1 MILSGFFNDKV
12 KLKYT
17 KLYFV
22 QALVTGTFDEA
33 LHYLN
38 SNLLSIRDNYFTT

>member
-22 QALVTGTFDEA
+22 QALLTGFFDEA
-33 LHYLN
+33 LPYLN
-38 SNLLSIRDNYFTT
+38 TNYYTNSDNYFTT